1 MRACL
6 APVADRSA
14 DGRSGAWHHHSA
26 EMNGES
32 HTMARNHLVQVIQL
46 SLLACVLAAC
56 QHPTQMVSTTIE
68 PRPRCDFNALVAQ
81 RPAASQPAMV
91 SSVPAS
97 MTEMPL
103 NSVNLTDWTITNKVM
118 VQSTNARR
126 TPTGTVEVWA
136 RLVNC
141 TDYPLQV
148 EGRTH
153 FLDDGRS
160 PIEDASAW
168 NRVFLPARSFAVYTE
183 HSTNTAR
190 VKYYFVELREGR

>member
-1 MRACL
+1 MRWNDA
-6 APVADRSA
+6 ATR
-14 DGRSGAWHHHSA
+14 G
-26 EMNGES
+26 
-32 HTMARNHLVQVIQL
+32 
-46 SLLACVLAAC
+46 LLAAVALAGC
-56 QHPTQMVSTTIE
+56 TTTRTAIIE
-68 PRPRCDFNALVAQ
+68 PRPICDFSVVAAQ
-81 RPAASQPAMV
+81 AGPRSAPAEVPAAPSPV
-91 SSVPAS
+91 
-97 MTEMPL
+97 TEMPL
-103 NSVNLTDWTITNKVM
+103 NAVNITDYAITNKIV

-126 TPTGTVEVWA
+126 NASGTVEVWA

>member
-1 MRACL
+1 
-6 APVADRSA
+6 
-14 DGRSGAWHHHSA
+14 
-26 EMNGES
+26 
-32 HTMARNHLVQVIQL
+32 MARNHLVQVIQL

-91 SSVPAS
+91 PSVPAS

-153 FLDDGRS
+153 FLDESQAPVEDVTAWHRVMLSPRS
-160 PIEDASAW
+160 
-168 NRVFLPARSFAVYTE
+168 LGVYTE
-183 HSTNTAR
+183 QSTNADDVR
-190 VKYYFVELREGR
+190 YYYMEVREGK